1 MFDVAALVEEA
12 ITPEESVGDEA
23 LVGVDPVNNSVAVEA
38 GRGGEYDNLEEAG
51 GLSEELSEVGTS
63 LFN

>member
-1 MFDVAALVEEA
+1 MFDVVAPVEETV
-12 ITPEESVGDEA
+12 TPEQSVGDEA
-23 LVGVDPVNNSVAVEA
+23 LVRVDPVNNSVAVEA
-38 GRGGEYDNLEEAG
+38 GGGREDNNLEQAG